1 MACMPRMARWLAGS
15 LARRLSGPECDSW
28 NNDSAFAQIFS
39 VTLKRCI

>member
-1 MACMPRMARWLAGS
+1 MKTLCVR
-15 LARRLSGPECDSW
+15 ECDSW